1 MTVGLTTRLRARRIR
16 EDSYLRGGFA
26 EAIGEDVSKAD
37 EQAWGVPG
45 LRGGGSQAD
54 ASARSI
60 RVGLKVQF
68 CHPRSQVA
76 QQGPLKLLSSFSR
89 PKAFEVFIFFSRP
102 KDSFIN
108 LACFTC
114 FNSVSISLLI
124 LLCI

>member
-1 MTVGLTTRLRARRIR
+1 M
-16 EDSYLRGGFA
+16 